1 MINSCVK
8 ETQMAKIVT
17 DTVVVQIS
25 RIAKDNQTLDSSV
38 STELEQTLE
47 QVVQELVGDGAVVE
61 IQMITSEDQK

>member
-1 MINSCVK
+1 
-8 ETQMAKIVT
+8 MAKIVT

-25 RIAKDNQTLDSSV
+25 RIAKDNQTLNSSV

>member
-1 MINSCVK
+1 
-8 ETQMAKIVT
+8 MAKIVT